1 MNNAD
6 ITNEVRSRLA
16 LALDVDD
23 LVEAGRF
30 GRRMLPWFSVAKVGL
45 EPVSYTHLTLPTTP
59 YV

>member
-1 MNNAD
+1 MNNPEIA
-6 ITNEVRSRLA
+6 NEVRSRLA

-45 EPVSYTHLTLPTTP
+45 ELFLSLIHI
-59 YV
+59 